1 MQIRLYN
8 PQILVL
14 NSNLFI
20 KDNQYHYLVRVMRL
34 RVGDIVRIFNSIDGE
49 FAGKIIDIQKDHL
62 ELELVD
68 FISPPKPVQE
78 LTLYFAPIKN
88 SNTSFIVQ
96 KATELGATKIQPII
110 TKRTMVVKANVDK
123 LELVAMEAAEQC
135 ERFSVPRIL
144 PIQRLEY
151 VLKNP
156 LHSGALIFCNEKEAS
171 QPLAQYLEKD
181 NPQDAGIM
189 IGPEGGFTDTEAEM
203 IIKYKGISVS
213 LGNRILRAETAIIAT
228 LSVYQ
233 AIAGDWNI
241 SQ

>member
-1 MQIRLYN
+1 MG
-8 PQILVL
+8 
-14 NSNLFI
+14 SN
-20 KDNQYHYLVRVMRL
+20 VRV
-34 RVGDIVRIFNSIDGE
+34 FNSTDGE
-49 FAGKIIDIQKDHL
+49 FEGKIIDIQKDHL
-62 ELELVD
+62 ELELID
-68 FISPPKPVQE
+68 FISPPKLVQE

-110 TKRTMVVKANVDK
+110 TKRTMVVKANVEK
-123 LELVAMEAAEQC
+123 LESVSMEAAEQC
-135 ERFSVPRIL
+135 ERFSVPQIL
-144 PIQRLEY
+144 PIQTLEY
-151 VLKNP
+151 VLKHP

-171 QPLAQYLEKD
+171 QPLAQYLENAK
-181 NPQDAGIM
+181 PQDAGIM

-203 IIKYKGISVS
+203 IIKHKGISVS
-213 LGNRILRAETAIIAT
+213 LGKRILRAETAIIAT